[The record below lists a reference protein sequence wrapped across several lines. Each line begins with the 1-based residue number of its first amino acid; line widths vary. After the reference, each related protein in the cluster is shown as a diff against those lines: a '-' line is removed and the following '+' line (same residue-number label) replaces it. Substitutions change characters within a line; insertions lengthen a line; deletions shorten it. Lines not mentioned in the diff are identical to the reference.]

1 MNHESLLL
9 LLENSWEKFSDNDAL
24 QVNADRYSYQRLF
37 SAAKAIAD
45 QIQVL
50 APEANSIL
58 VYSKKSF
65 IGYANILS
73 CFFAQKTYIPVNYG
87 FPVAKNCEVIQQSL
101 AITMIVDP
109 SCIEE
114 LTPILDHHE
123 SALNILLVDV
133 IEQDFDTSLWSQ
145 HNFFFLKSE
154 FKDNTQAANNTKTM
168 QKNPAY
174 LLFTSGSTGRP
185 KGVPISEK
193 NLLSYLDNIHQLFDF
208 NESDRFSQFFEFTF
222 DLSIHDLFVCWSCGA
237 CLVAANEFAKL
248 MPLHFAQRNELTI
261 WFSVPSLVSSA
272 QTILKHK
279 FNEMQ
284 IPTLRHSLFC
294 GEALPSSLAK
304 DWHQINPQ
312 STIDNLYGPTEATIA
327 FTHYLWNPLQ
337 PSESPVVPIG
347 KAFGGNK
354 TYILDESLKPV
365 SKGQQ
370 GQLFLAGPQLA
381 AEYWQNP
388 ENTNTSFKTIAVD
401 GKTEMIY
408 QSGDLVSE
416 ISSGQIN
423 YHGRVDHQVQLRGYR
438 VELQEVE
445 HVIRQLTA
453 TNQVAVIAYP
463 LSNEG
468 EALGLVAFY
477 TSSRIDTN
485 QLQLEIAAKLPDY
498 MVPAEFLFEEDLPVN
513 SNGKIDRIELQKR
526 AQAHHTLANTA

>member
-1 MNHESLLL
+1 MNHESLLS
-9 LLENSWEKFSDNDAL
+9 LLEDSWKKFPDNDAL
-24 QVNADRYSYQRLF
+24 QVNADCYSYQRLF
-37 SAAKAIAD
+37 TAAKVIAN
-45 QIQVL
+45 QIQLL
-50 APEANSIL
+50 ASEADSVL

-73 CFFAQKTYIPVNYG
+73 CFFAQKTYIPVNHS
-87 FPVAKNCEVIQQSL
+87 FPVAKNCEIIQQSL
-101 AITMIVDP
+101 ATTMIVDP

-123 SALNILLVDV
+123 SPLSILLVDV
-133 IEQDFDTSLWSQ
+133 VEQDFDTSLWPQ
-145 HNFFFLKSE
+145 HNFYFLKSE
-154 FKDNTQAANNTKTM
+154 FKDNTQTTNQTKSM
-168 QKNPAY
+168 QKKPAY
-174 LLFTSGSTGRP
+174 LLFTSGSTGKP
-185 KGVPISEK
+185 KGVPISEE
-193 NLLSYLDNIHQLFDF
+193 NLLNYLENIHPLFDF

-279 FNEMQ
+279 FNELQ
-284 IPTLRHSLFC
+284 LPTLRHSLFC

-304 DWHQINPQ
+304 DWHEINPQ
-312 STIDNLYGPTEATIA
+312 STIVNLYGPTEATIA
-327 FTHYLWNPLQ
+327 FTHYRWNPTQ
-337 PSESPVVPIG
+337 PSDSPVVPIG
-347 KAFGGNK
+347 KVFGSNK

-381 AEYWQNP
+381 AEYWQNT
-388 ENTNTSFKTIAVD
+388 ENTNASFKIIAVN
-401 GKTEMIY
+401 GKTEIIY

-416 ISSGQIN
+416 SNSGQIN

-438 VELQEVE
+438 VELQEIE

-453 TNQVAVIAYP
+453 TNQVAVIPYP

-477 TSSRIDTN
+477 TSRLIDVN
-485 QLQLEIAAKLPDY
+485 QLQLEIASRLPDY
-498 MVPAEFLFEEDLPVN
+498 MVPAEFLLEEKLPVN